1 MWRLFH
7 FLVYLV
13 FRACLLLIRLIP
25 IELVFLV
32 GLCGG
37 EATYWLLRNRRQLSL
52 RNLTRAFHGQK
63 SPAEL
68 RALNRQHFQR
78 LAANLLCCF
87 KIDTMS
93 RDEVLKRVTVEK
105 PASLEV
111 PPEEQRTGWVAMI
124 SHLSNW
130 ELFGALTA
138 LFPDYRFGAVYQK
151 LANPFIDR
159 FLREMRAQAEIT
171 LFERKEGFLRC
182 NDFLRAGGAIG
193 VLVDQSAGYA
203 GLWTPLFGRLAS
215 CSTLAASLAI
225 RTDVPVVP
233 IAIYTRGLARW
244 TVVASEPLPQN
255 PADDVEELTARI
267 NRQLEQQILRSP
279 ADWLW
284 SHNRWKPLRPHFLFA
299 RDQRRFFLPTDS
311 DPKTLE
317 PFRLLLE
324 SPATLAQAEA
334 SLPAVR
340 AIKNGRPDLRLTIRT
355 PSALADFWTS
365 GGEVDEVLR
374 CDDGGG
380 LSFSRIRTLR
390 DFDAAM
396 VFAPSFVRAF
406 ELWRAGVPIR
416 IGPRDTPGSW
426 FYNQYLP
433 PAGSDTEDPVLTYLR
448 IAQSVGANIN
458 ADLAAKFPHLT
469 RL

>member
-7 FLVYLV
+7 LLVYLA
-13 FRACLLLIRLIP
+13 FRGCLLLIQLVP
-25 IELVFLV
+25 IELVFLA

-37 EATYWLLRNRRQLSL
+37 EVAYWLLWRRRRLSL
-52 RNLTRAFHGQK
+52 QNLARAFKGQK
-63 SPAEL
+63 THDEL
-68 RALNRQHFQR
+68 RALNRQHFRR

-93 RDEVLKRVTVEK
+93 PPEILKRVTVETH
-105 PASLEV
+105 PALEV
-111 PPEEQRTGWVAMI
+111 PSEGQRTGWVAMV

-130 ELFGALTA
+130 ELFGSLTA
-138 LFPDYRFGAVYQK
+138 LFPDYKFGAVYQK
-151 LANPFIDR
+151 LANPLIDQY
-159 FLREMRAQAEIT
+159 LREMRAQAEIT
-171 LFERKEGFLRC
+171 LFERKDGFLRC
-182 NDFLRAGGAIG
+182 INFLRGGGAIG

-225 RTDVPVVP
+225 RTEVPIVP

-244 TVVASEPLPQN
+244 VVVGSEPIQSSS
-255 PADDVEELTARI
+255 DDLEALTARI
-267 NRQLEQQILRSP
+267 NRQLEEQILRSP

-299 RDQRRFFLPTDS
+299 RDQRRYFLPPDC
-311 DPKTLE
+311 DRQNLE

-324 SPATLAQAEA
+324 SPATLAQAQA
-334 SLPAVR
+334 SLSAVH
-340 AIKNGRPDLRLTIRT
+340 AIKDGRPDLRLTVRAK
-355 PSALADFWTS
+355 SSLAEFWTS
-365 GGEVDEVLR
+365 VPGVDEVTR
-374 CDDGGG
+374 CEDPAG
-380 LSFSRIRTLR
+380 LSSSRIRALR
-390 DFDAAM
+390 GFDAAM
-396 VFAPSFVRAF
+396 VFTPSLSRAL
-406 ELWRAGVPIR
+406 ELWLAGIPIR
-416 IGPRDTPGSW
+416 IGPRGTSGSW

-433 PAGSDTEDPVLTYLR
+433 PPESETEDAVLTFLR

-458 ADLAAKFPHLT
+458 SALAAHSPHRT

>member
-7 FLVYLV
+7 LIAYLA
-13 FRACLLLIRLIP
+13 FRACLLLVRLTP
-25 IELVFLV
+25 IELVFLI
-32 GLCGG
+32 GLCSG
-37 EATYWLLRNRRQLSL
+37 EIIYWLFWKRRRLSL
-52 RNLTRAFHGQK
+52 LNLTRAFKGQK
-63 SPAEL
+63 SRAEL

-93 RDEVLKRVTVEK
+93 RDEILKRVTVEK
-105 PASLEV
+105 PATLEV
-111 PPEEQRTGWVAMI
+111 PPEGQRTGWVAMI

-130 ELFGALTA
+130 ELFGSVTA
-138 LFPDYRFGAVYQK
+138 LYPDYKFGAIYQK

-182 NDFLRAGGAIG
+182 IDFLRAGGAIG

-225 RTDVPVVP
+225 RTDVPIVP

-244 TVVASEPLPQN
+244 TVVGSEPIEIGN
-255 PADDVEELTARI
+255 DDLDALTARI

-299 RDQRRFFLPTDS
+299 RDQRRYFLPPNAEPQS
-311 DPKTLE
+311 LE
-317 PFRLLLE
+317 PFRLLLG
-324 SPATLAQAEA
+324 SPTTPALAQA

-340 AIKNGRPDLRLTIRT
+340 AIKNGRPDLRLTVLAE
-355 PSALADFWTS
+355 SSMADFWATIP
-365 GGEVDEVLR
+365 EVDEVMR
-374 CDDGGG
+374 YG
-380 LSFSRIRTLR
+380 SSVRAAFSLIRALQG
-390 DFDAAM
+390 FDAAM
-396 VFAPSFVRAF
+396 DFAPSLAF
-406 ELWRAGVPIR
+406 ASAIWRAGIPIR
-416 IGPRDTPGSW
+416 IGPRGTLGSRC
-426 FYNQYLP
+426 YNQYLP
-433 PAGSDTEDPVLTYLR
+433 KPESDAEDPMLTFLR

-458 ADLAAKFPHLT
+458 ADLAAHFPDRT
-469 RL
+469 RI

>member
-7 FLVYLV
+7 FLVYLA
-13 FRACLLLIRLIP
+13 FRGCLFLIQLVP

-37 EATYWLLRNRRQLSL
+37 EMAYWLLWKRRRLSL
-52 RNLTRAFHGQK
+52 LNLRRAFKDQK
-63 SPAEL
+63 SPGEL
-68 RALNRQHFQR
+68 RTLNRLHFRR

-93 RDEVLKRVTVEK
+93 REEILKRVTVEK
-105 PASLEV
+105 PATLEV
-111 PPEEQRTGWVAMI
+111 PPESQRIGWVAMI

-130 ELFGALTA
+130 ELFGSLTA
-138 LFPDYRFGAVYQK
+138 LYPDYKFGAVYQK

-182 NDFLRAGGAIG
+182 IDFLRKGGAIG

-203 GLWTPLFGRLAS
+203 GLWTPVFGRLGS
-215 CSTLAASLAI
+215 CSTLAASLAM
-225 RTDVPVVP
+225 RTDVPIVP
-233 IAIYTRGLARW
+233 IAIYTVGLARW
-244 TVVASEPLPQN
+244 AVVASEPI
-255 PADDVEELTARI
+255 ASGSDDAEALTARV

-284 SHNRWKPLRPHFLFA
+284 AHNRWKPLRPHFLFA
-299 RDQRRFFLPTDS
+299 RDQRRYFLPPDY
-311 DPKTLE
+311 DLQGLE
-317 PFRLLLE
+317 PFRLLLV

-340 AIKNGRPDLRLTIRT
+340 AMEEGRPDLRLTVLSE
-355 PSALADFWTS
+355 PSLGEFWS
-365 GGEVDEVLR
+365 SVPEVDEVMRLA
-374 CDDGGG
+374 GSLGPN
-380 LSFSRIRTLR
+380 LSRIRALR
-390 DFDAAM
+390 DFDAVIA
-396 VFAPSFVRAF
+396 FEPSFSRAL
-406 ELWRAGVPIR
+406 ELWLAGIPIR
-416 IGPRDTPGSW
+416 IGPRGMTGSW

-433 PAGSDTEDPVLTYLR
+433 PRELEAEDAILTFLR

-458 ADLAAKFPHLT
+458 APLAAHSPHRT

>member
-7 FLVYLV
+7 FLVYLA
-13 FRACLLLIRLIP
+13 FRGCLVLIQLVP

-37 EATYWLLRNRRQLSL
+37 EMAYWFLWKRRRLSL
-52 RNLTRAFHGQK
+52 LNLARAFHEKPLG
-63 SPAEL
+63 EL
-68 RALNRQHFQR
+68 CALNRLHFRR

-93 RDEVLKRVTVEK
+93 REEILKRVSVEK
-105 PASLEV
+105 PATLEV
-111 PPEEQRTGWVAMI
+111 PPESQRTGWVAMI

-130 ELFGALTA
+130 ELFGSLTA
-138 LFPDYRFGAVYQK
+138 LYPDYKFGAVYQK
-151 LANPFIDR
+151 LANPYIDR

-182 NDFLRAGGAIG
+182 IDFLREGGAIG

-215 CSTLAASLAI
+215 CSTLAASLAM
-225 RTDVPVVP
+225 RTDVPIVP
-233 IAIYTRGLARW
+233 IAIYTTGLARW
-244 TVVASEPLPQN
+244 AVVGSEPI
-255 PADDVEELTARI
+255 ASGSDDVEALTARV

-284 SHNRWKPLRPHFLFA
+284 AHNRWKPLRPHFLFA
-299 RDQRRFFLPTDS
+299 RDQRRYFLPPDYDLQS
-311 DPKTLE
+311 LE
-317 PFRLLLE
+317 PFRLLLV
-324 SPATLAQAEA
+324 SPVTLAQAEA

-340 AIKNGRPDLRLTIRT
+340 AMEEGRPDLRLTVLSE
-355 PSALADFWTS
+355 PALGDFWS
-365 GGEVDEVLR
+365 SVPEVDEVMCLA
-374 CDDGGG
+374 GSS
-380 LSFSRIRTLR
+380 LSRIRALE
-390 DFDAAM
+390 DFDAVIALEPTL
-396 VFAPSFVRAF
+396 AHAISF
-406 ELWRAGVPIR
+406 WRAGIPIR
-416 IGPRDTPGSW
+416 IGPRGTPGSW

-433 PAGSDTEDPVLTYLR
+433 KAESDVEDPVLTFLR

-458 ADLAAKFPHLT
+458 APLAAHSPHRT